1 MRHWENGV
9 SQSFLSDQ
17 CDSCISP
24 ENEGFDV
31 RWVRF
36 PKHIPLFP
44 TLSQLESVGLE
55 GFPDW
60 VQRVVRELVVETT
73 VKGVFISSLSSF
85 SRPRQDAVR
94 LSFPITPRNP
104 RS

>member
-36 PKHIPLFP
+36 PKHIPPFS
-44 TLSQLESVGLE
+44 TSSQLEFVGM
-55 GFPDW
+55 GDFSDW
-60 VQRVVRELVVETT
+60 VQRVVRELVVETG
-73 VKGVFISSLSSF
+73 GVGCFAQGLVLAF
-85 SRPRQDAVR
+85 LCR
-94 LSFPITPRNP
+94 
-104 RS
+104 